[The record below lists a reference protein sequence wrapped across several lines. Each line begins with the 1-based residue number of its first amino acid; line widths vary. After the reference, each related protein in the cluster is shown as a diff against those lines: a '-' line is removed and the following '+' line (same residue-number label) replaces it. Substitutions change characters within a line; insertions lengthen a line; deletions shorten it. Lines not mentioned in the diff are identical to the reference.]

1 MTDQGVLDGI
11 TIPGEGRKQTLYS
24 LHYGW
29 RRGEG
34 EGDGR
39 RRAGRRGGG
48 VYNLSEMPR
57 VRLSDS
63 DAREKSGLTAR
74 AKGDKS
80 QVVLSSV

>member
-1 MTDQGVLDGI
+1 MGDLGVGSGWEEEAAADG
-11 TIPGEGRKQTLYS
+11 
-24 LHYGW
+24 GW
-29 RRGEG
+29 SMF
-34 EGDGR
+34 DGNQR
-39 RRAGRRGGG
+39 AGKECLAGRRGGG
-48 VYNLSEMPR
+48 VYNLSDLPR